1 MRALRVKKMKSR
13 EIFCYLLSK
22 GYRRES
28 RAIKIRN
35 CRIQLYEEQ
44 ISFIGSIGYLAF
56 KLSTEHR
63 EYNTIL
69 DEIFKH

>member
-1 MRALRVKKMKSR
+1 MRALRVKKTKSR
-13 EIFCYLLSK
+13 EIFYLLSK

-63 EYNTIL
+63 EYNTS
-69 DEIFKH
+69 FG